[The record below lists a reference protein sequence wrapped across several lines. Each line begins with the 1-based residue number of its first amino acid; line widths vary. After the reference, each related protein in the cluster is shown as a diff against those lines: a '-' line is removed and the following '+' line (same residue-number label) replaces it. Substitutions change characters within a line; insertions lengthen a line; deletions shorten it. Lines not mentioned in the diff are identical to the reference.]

1 MSNCQM
7 NLGDTI
13 NQNQFNVDEVL
24 VHRHSEKHVTNN
36 YYIHIV
42 TEDHSTSHK
51 AIEGMALG

>member
-1 MSNCQM
+1 M

-13 NQNQFNVDEVL
+13 NQNQFNVDEVH

-36 YYIHIV
+36 YYIHII

-51 AIEGMALG
+51 AIEGVALG

>member
-1 MSNCQM
+1 M

-13 NQNQFNVDEVL
+13 NQNQFIVNEVH

-36 YYIHIV
+36 YYIHTV
-42 TEDHSTSHK
+42 TEDHNTSHK